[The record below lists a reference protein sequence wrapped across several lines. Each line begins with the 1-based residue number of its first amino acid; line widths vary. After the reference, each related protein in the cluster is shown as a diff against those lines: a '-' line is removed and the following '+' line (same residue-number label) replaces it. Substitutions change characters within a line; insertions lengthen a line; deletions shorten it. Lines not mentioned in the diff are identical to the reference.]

1 MTALPSGR
9 RLRAA
14 LENIRRFVDE
24 RLPVGDAPGAAI
36 GITAGEWRVG
46 TLACG
51 VADVTTGAPATES
64 MRFQIGSIS
73 KSFAAILTMQEAEV
87 GHLDLNAPVA
97 DLVPW
102 FTVRSRFAPITLH
115 HLLTHTSGLILG
127 SDVAAEAEADVRAL
141 RDTEAGFAPGTHF
154 FYSNDGYKLVGLVLE
169 AVTGRRFPDLLTE
182 RIFVPRGMSSTLPTI
197 SAEPPPQAARGHER
211 RTDRPSHRGDPLAV
225 APWLPWE
232 SADGSIMST
241 ASDMSAYARVLLRQ
255 GALDYPQHGHAR
267 LVDQR
272 SFERM
277 VRPVIDD
284 ADEPGVSYGYGLTT
298 RELDGHTIVGH
309 TGSTIGF
316 SSVLAIDPVA
326 DLGIVVLLNGIGDR
340 WEIVRFALETMR
352 AAVGGGK
359 LPAVPPPPD
368 PVRVAN
374 VADFAGA
381 YTIREASVGGGAIEM
396 ANAAGD
402 AGARTVEF
410 VAQGEHLLLRRAGG
424 DIVLEPDGEDSFLVP
439 HSGLDRF
446 WLRFGRRD
454 GVVVEAFHGPVWMV
468 NERYAGPAGF
478 DCPAEWR
485 AFTGYYDRGGPW
497 RETMHVVLRKGRLW
511 MLAPWLDN
519 KEEELVP
526 LGAGRHG
533 GVEFRVGAREWL
545 PGRVVFDD
553 PRGGSSAR
561 AVYDLA
567 PFRRVAAL

>member
-197 SAEPPPQAARGHER
+197 SAEPPRRRPGVTSDARIDR
-211 RTDRPSHRGDPLAV
+211 RTGAIRSPSRHGCRGR
-225 APWLPWE
+225 AP
-232 SADGSIMST
+232 T
-241 ASDMSAYARVLLRQ
+241 AASCPQRATC
-255 GALDYPQHGHAR
+255 ALTPACCYVQAP
-267 LVDQR
+267 
-272 SFERM
+272 
-277 VRPVIDD
+277 
-284 ADEPGVSYGYGLTT
+284 
-298 RELDGHTIVGH
+298 
-309 TGSTIGF
+309 STIRSTGTRGW
-316 SSVLAIDPVA
+316 SIS
-326 DLGIVVLLNGIGDR
+326 
-340 WEIVRFALETMR
+340 
-352 AAVGGGK
+352 AA
-359 LPAVPPPPD
+359 
-368 PVRVAN
+368 
-374 VADFAGA
+374 
-381 YTIREASVGGGAIEM
+381 S
-396 ANAAGD
+396 NA
-402 AGARTVEF
+402 
-410 VAQGEHLLLRRAGG
+410 
-424 DIVLEPDGEDSFLVP
+424 
-439 HSGLDRF
+439 
-446 WLRFGRRD
+446 W
-454 GVVVEAFHGPVWMV
+454 
-468 NERYAGPAGF
+468 
-478 DCPAEWR
+478 
-485 AFTGYYDRGGPW
+485 
-497 RETMHVVLRKGRLW
+497 
-511 MLAPWLDN
+511 
-519 KEEELVP
+519 
-526 LGAGRHG
+526 
-533 GVEFRVGAREWL
+533 
-545 PGRVVFDD
+545 
-553 PRGGSSAR
+553 
-561 AVYDLA
+561 
-567 PFRRVAAL
+567 